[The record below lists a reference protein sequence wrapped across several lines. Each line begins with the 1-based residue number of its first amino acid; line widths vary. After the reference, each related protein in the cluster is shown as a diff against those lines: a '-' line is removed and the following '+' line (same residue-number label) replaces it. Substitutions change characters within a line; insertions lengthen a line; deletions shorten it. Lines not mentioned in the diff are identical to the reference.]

1 MFVLQKSDINL
12 RGRKQR
18 KEKKKFFSSRDRG
31 NAELQVRS
39 KNVKLKI
46 TALSGNWV
54 YILWCVLSRSIL
66 RACHHDINKS
76 ALPYKDKLCC
86 GKYLLIKGW
95 TPVLWLIFECDSF
108 YQGLP
113 SKWLKEEVFFCSLI
127 RYLSCLL
134 LVLDNNSK
142 SQN

>member
-46 TALSGNWV
+46 TALSGN
-54 YILWCVLSRSIL
+54 
-66 RACHHDINKS
+66 
-76 ALPYKDKLCC
+76 
-86 GKYLLIKGW
+86 
-95 TPVLWLIFECDSF
+95 
-108 YQGLP
+108 
-113 SKWLKEEVFFCSLI
+113 
-127 RYLSCLL
+127 
-134 LVLDNNSK
+134 
-142 SQN
+142 